1 MMFGGIV
8 VRQAGHDPREWIAP
22 ERLEATLDPYRVAD
36 RTGHWCSNTALLAQA
51 ARWNTPGSCHAQTP
65 ERCVETGRVLLGW
78 IRLDNRSELCRSL
91 GLEERETLT
100 DGLLVLAAHRQWG
113 RDAAP
118 QLQGEFGFAIHDPAS
133 QSTWCVRDIMGTR
146 PFFYYATPRLFAFAS
161 TAAVFPVLKCEDI
174 GPSDGWMARFLLG
187 YSHDHIRT
195 AFDGV
200 LRLPPAHDLLVERGS
215 LPEPRRYFAFED
227 PEPGIGEPDPDRVEA
242 YRAALDSAVAGA
254 LRSTYPIAA
263 ELSGGLDSS
272 AIVASARLLLAEE
285 VPLHTIGLEMY
296 EEDKAAQAAVVA
308 HCGLKHHR
316 GITPVA
322 NEWHRATQERA
333 NAALGFPL
341 EHPNA
346 GYHFQIY
353 EHCQQLGVRTLLSG
367 FGGDEIVT
375 SGGREVCDELFAAG
389 RLSDWWRSLAG
400 SPASR
405 ARRAVRFLRQKV
417 VPLPA
422 LLPAQA
428 VFLSQ
433 LNATPLR
440 DEVIAEHG
448 LVDLQLQRGNIFVGQ
463 TPNETILRR
472 AFRAYVSGRFES
484 CSAVAATYGIEYRWP
499 LVQRQLAEAFLT
511 VPSIERHRV
520 GIGRYLHR
528 QASVGRLPDNIAWHA
543 KSMGAVRPE
552 VHPSAK
558 CHILQNMSLLSPA
571 LAYILDP
578 VKYLKLGESISLRSQ
593 PGAHFGRVG
602 AYNLGL
608 VRRIDL
614 LSDWL
619 MYLRP

>member
-1 MMFGGIV
+1 MMFGGLV
-8 VRQAGHDPREWIAP
+8 ARQAGLDPREWITP
-22 ERLEATLDPYRVAD
+22 ERLEAILDPYGVAD
-36 RTGHWCSNTALLAQA
+36 RTGHWRSNTALLAQA
-51 ARWNTPGSCHAQTP
+51 CRLNTPESRHAEAP
-65 ERCVETGRVLLGW
+65 ERCAETGRVLLGW

-100 DGLLVLAAHRQWG
+100 DGLLVLAAHRTWG

-118 QLQGEFGFAIHDPAS
+118 KLEGEFAFAIHDPAS

-146 PFFYYATPRLFAFAS
+146 PFFYYATQHLFAFAS
-161 TAAVFPVLKCEDI
+161 TAAVFPVLKGEEI

-200 LRLPPAHDLLVERGS
+200 LRLPPAHDLLVEPGRS
-215 LPEPRRYFAFED
+215 PEPRRYFTFTD
-227 PEPGIGEPDPDRVEA
+227 PEPGIGEPDPQQVET
-242 YRAALDSAVAGA
+242 YRAALDLAVSGA
-254 LRSTYPIAA
+254 LRSAYPIAA

-272 AIVASARLLLAEE
+272 AIVASARLQLGED

-296 EEDKAAQAAVVA
+296 EEDHAAQAAVVA
-308 HCGLKHHR
+308 HCRLAHHR
-316 GITPVA
+316 GITPEA

-346 GYHFQIY
+346 GYHFQVY
-353 EHCQQLGVRTLLSG
+353 EHCQQIGVRTLLSG

-375 SGGREVCDELFAAG
+375 SGGREVCEELFTAG
-389 RLSDWWRSLAG
+389 RFADWWRSLARSRKG
-400 SPASR
+400 R
-405 ARRAVRFLRQKV
+405 ARGAVRFLRLKV
-417 VPLPA
+417 APTPA
-422 LLPAQA
+422 LSPAQA

-433 LNATPLR
+433 LDATPLR
-440 DEVIAEHG
+440 DDVIAEGG
-448 LVDLQLQRGNIFVGQ
+448 LADLQMHRGDIFVGHS
-463 TPNETILRR
+463 PNETILWR

-484 CSAVAATYGIEYRWP
+484 CSAIAATYGIEYRWP
-499 LVQRQLAEAFLT
+499 LVERRLVEAFLG
-511 VPSIERHRV
+511 VPSIERHRD
-520 GIGRYLHR
+520 GIGRNLHR
-528 QASVGRLPDNIAWHA
+528 RANIGRLPDDVAWHA

-552 VHPSAK
+552 VHPSAE
-558 CHILQNMSLLSPA
+558 CHILQNISLLSPA
-571 LAYILDP
+571 LTYILDP
-578 VKYLKLGESISLRSQ
+578 VKYLKLGETISLRSQ
-593 PGAHFGRVG
+593 PGAEFGKAG

-619 MYLRP
+619 KSLHQ